1 MYISEEL
8 RLIKKKRVKL
18 ILMETQITLQRHR
31 YNNDR

>member
-1 MYISEEL
+1 MY
-8 RLIKKKRVKL
+8 KKKKKEKVKL